1 MQSVVIT
8 IVVESMPEDV
18 VKGLRE
24 MVEEAAEGTK
34 GNEET
39 KGNEATEKEQVVEKE
54 WGMQWNIV
62 IKNVDIS
69 DDRNVIIL
77 IAFMFLVLIGMFY
90 IASVLEKGLKW
101 VVCSKHR
108 SSENIESAFVD

>member
-34 GNEET
+34 GNKATE
-39 KGNEATEKEQVVEKE
+39 GNEATAKEQVVEKE
-54 WGMQWNIV
+54 WGMLWIIV
-62 IKNVDIS
+62 IKNVDSS

-90 IASVLEKGLKW
+90 IASVLEKGMQLFVCLKN
-101 VVCSKHR
+101 R
-108 SSENIESAFVD
+108 RNGI

>member
-1 MQSVVIT
+1 MQSVVIA

-24 MVEEAAEGTK
+24 MVEEAAEATEGTK
-34 GNEET
+34 GS
-39 KGNEATEKEQVVEKE
+39 EATAKEQVVEKE
-54 WGMQWNIV
+54 WGMQWIIV
-62 IKNVDIS
+62 IKNVDSS

-101 VVCSKHR
+101 VVCSKNR
-108 SSENIESAFVD
+108 SSENIESAFVG